1 MSSNLFQWFTENGLQ
16 GNARKCH
23 LLISY
28 GKNLHVNMRT
38 SQIKNS
44 DFERLLGINIDCKLS
59 FESHINQI
67 CSKARAQIKTLGKD
81 STFSE
86 CTHFL

>member
-1 MSSNLFQWFTENGLQ
+1 
-16 GNARKCH
+16 
-23 LLISY
+23 
-28 GKNLHVNMRT
+28 MRT